1 MASSGAV
8 STHEL
13 TPDSLWDPNL
23 IARYNLAGPR
33 YTSYPTAA
41 QFQSDVSEAQWREA
55 MAASNEISAPLSLYF
70 HIPFCDTVCYYCA
83 CNKIITANR
92 QRASDYLVFLQRE
105 IAMQAAAVNPERI
118 VRQLHW
124 GGGTP
129 TYISDSEM
137 QALMTTIRQGFRLET
152 DDEGEFSI
160 EIHPGGMA
168 TERIRHLRK
177 LGFNRLSMGVQD
189 FDPEVQQAVNRFNS
203 ADDVAA
209 LVAEIRASG
218 FKSLSMDLI
227 YGLPLQSER
236 SFARTLDQ
244 IIHLQPDRLSLF
256 NYAHMPQ
263 LFKTQRQIDERQLP
277 AAGVKMA
284 ILQQSI
290 DRLLH
295 EGYEYI
301 GMDHFARPGDEL
313 ALAQM
318 QGTLHRNFQGYSTH
332 KDCDLLAFGV
342 SAINALGSN
351 HFQNFKD
358 EPAYTAAI
366 KEGRLPLAKRITLS
380 RDDTIRKAVI
390 NELICNFALDYGVIE
405 QEFGIRFADYFSAEL
420 ERLPALAAD
429 GLLALSANGMVV
441 LPAGRLLIRRI
452 CMEFDAYIDPGQLSG
467 NRFSRII

>member
-1 MASSGAV
+1 MASPGAAPLRG
-8 STHEL
+8 L
-13 TPDSLWDPNL
+13 TTASLWDRDL

-41 QFQSDVSEAQWREA
+41 QFQDDVSEAQWREA
-55 MAASNEISAPLSLYF
+55 MAASNEMSAPLSLYF
-70 HIPFCDTVCYYCA
+70 HIPFCSTVCYYCA

-92 QRASDYLVFLQRE
+92 QRASDYLEFLHRE
-105 IAMQAAAVNPERI
+105 LELQAAAVNPERV

-137 QALMTTIRQGFRLET
+137 QALMTAIRQQFRLAA

-168 TERIRHLRK
+168 TDRIRHLRR

-189 FDPEVQQAVNRFNS
+189 FDPAVQQAVNRFNS
-203 ADDVAA
+203 VAEVAA
-209 LVAEIRASG
+209 LVGEIRASG

-244 IIHLQPDRLSLF
+244 VIHLQPDRLSLF

-263 LFKTQRQIDERQLP
+263 LFKTQRQLDEQQLP
-277 AAGVKMA
+277 PAEVKMA

-342 SAINALGSN
+342 SAINALGNN

-358 EPAYTAAI
+358 EPSYTAAI
-366 KEGRLPLAKRITLS
+366 KAGMLPLAKRITLS
-380 RDDTIRKAVI
+380 HDDVIRKAVI
-390 NELICNFALDYGVIE
+390 NELICNFALDYRAIE
-405 QEFGIRFADYFSAEL
+405 EEFGIRFADYFKAEL
-420 ERLPALAAD
+420 KRLPALAGD
-429 GLLALSANGMVV
+429 GLLELSSKGIVI
-441 LPAGRLLIRRI
+441 LPAGRLLVRRI

>member
-1 MASSGAV
+1 MVSPGAV
-8 STHEL
+8 STREL
-13 TPDSLWDPNL
+13 TSDSLWDPDL

-41 QFQSDVSEAQWREA
+41 QFRDDVSEAQWREA
-55 MAASNEISAPLSLYF
+55 LAASNEISAPLSLYF

-105 IAMQAAAVNPERI
+105 IALQAAAVNPERI

-137 QALMTTIRQGFRLET
+137 QALMTTIRGQFRLAP

-168 TERIRHLRK
+168 TDRIRHLRE

-203 ADDVAA
+203 AEEVAA
-209 LVAEIRASG
+209 LVAAIRASG

-236 SFARTLDQ
+236 SFARTLEQ
-244 IIHLQPDRLSLF
+244 VIRLQPDRLSLF

-342 SAINALGSN
+342 SAINALGNN

-358 EPAYTAAI
+358 EPSYTAAI
-366 KEGRLPLAKRITLS
+366 KAGRLPLAKRITLS
-380 RDDTIRKAVI
+380 RDDAIRKAVI

-405 QEFGIRFADYFSAEL
+405 QQFGIRFADYFSAEL
-420 ERLPALAAD
+420 TRLPLLAAD
-429 GLLALSANGMVV
+429 GLLAMSYGGITV
-441 LPAGRLLIRRI
+441 LPAGRLLVRRI
-452 CMEFDAYIDPGQLSG
+452 CMEFDAYIDSSQLSG

>member
-1 MASSGAV
+1 MASASAAK
-8 STHEL
+8 TREL
-13 TPDSLWDPNL
+13 TTAALWNPAL

-41 QFQSDVSEAQWREA
+41 QFRDDVSETQWREA
-55 MAASNEISAPLSLYF
+55 VAASNEISAPLSLYF
-70 HIPFCDTVCYYCA
+70 HIPFCNTVCYYCA

-92 QRASDYLVFLQRE
+92 QRASDYLEVLHRE
-105 IAMQAAAVNPERI
+105 IELQAAAVNPERI

-129 TYISDSEM
+129 TYISDGEM
-137 QALMTTIRQGFRLET
+137 QDLMTTIRQQFRLAT
-152 DDEGEFSI
+152 DEEGEFSI
-160 EIHPGGMA
+160 EVHPGGMA
-168 TERIRHLRK
+168 TDRIRHLRK

-189 FDPEVQQAVNRFNS
+189 FDPDVQEAVNRFNS
-203 ADDVAA
+203 VAEVAA
-209 LVAEIRASG
+209 LVGEIRASG

-236 SFARTLDQ
+236 SFARTLEQ
-244 IIHLQPDRLSLF
+244 VIRLQPDRLSLF

-263 LFKTQRQIDERQLP
+263 LFKTQRQIDESQLP
-277 AAGVKMA
+277 AAEVKMA

-332 KDCDLLAFGV
+332 KDCELLAFGV
-342 SAINALGSN
+342 SAINALGNN

-358 EPAYTAAI
+358 EPLYTAAI
-366 KEGRLPLAKRITLS
+366 REGRLPLAKRITLS

-390 NELICNFALDYGVIE
+390 SELICNFALDYTVIE
-405 QEFGIRFADYFSAEL
+405 EEFGICFSDYFSKEL
-420 ERLPALAAD
+420 QRLPVLAAD
-429 GLLALSANGMVV
+429 GLLKLSARGIEV
-441 LPAGRLLIRRI
+441 LPAGRLLVRRV

>member
-1 MASSGAV
+1 MAATGSAPV
-8 STHEL
+8 RAL
-13 TPDSLWDPNL
+13 TTESLWDPDL

-41 QFQSDVSEAQWREA
+41 QFQDDVSEAQWREA

-70 HIPFCDTVCYYCA
+70 HIPFCNTVCYYCA
-83 CNKIITANR
+83 CNKIVTANR
-92 QRASDYLVFLQRE
+92 QRASDYLVYLQRE
-105 IAMQAAAVNPERI
+105 IELQAAAVNPERM

-137 QALMTTIRQGFRLET
+137 QTLMTAIREQFRLAS

-160 EIHPGGMA
+160 EVHPGGMA
-168 TERIRHLRK
+168 TDRIRHLRR
-177 LGFNRLSMGVQD
+177 LGFNRISMGVQD
-189 FDPEVQQAVNRFNS
+189 FDADVQKAVNRFNS
-203 ADDVAA
+203 VAEVAA
-209 LVAEIRASG
+209 LAGEIRASG

-244 IIHLQPDRLSLF
+244 VIRLQPDRLSLF

-277 AAGVKMA
+277 AAEVKMA

-342 SAINALGSN
+342 SAINALGNN

-358 EPAYTAAI
+358 EPSYIAAVNAG
-366 KEGRLPLAKRITLS
+366 KLPLAKRITLS
-380 RDDTIRKAVI
+380 RDDGIRKAVI
-390 NELICNFALDYGVIE
+390 NELICNFALDYRAIE
-405 QEFGIRFADYFSAEL
+405 EEFGICFADYFKAEL
-420 ERLPALAAD
+420 TRLPALAAD
-429 GLLALSANGMVV
+429 GLLKMSAQGIAV
-441 LPAGRLLIRRI
+441 LPAGRLLVRRI

>member
-1 MASSGAV
+1 MAFTGAAQ
-8 STHEL
+8 TREL
-13 TPDSLWDPNL
+13 TTAALWNPAL

-41 QFQSDVSEAQWREA
+41 HFRDDVSEAQWREA
-55 MAASNEISAPLSLYF
+55 MAASNEVSAPLSLYV

-92 QRASDYLVFLQRE
+92 QRASDYLTLLHRE
-105 IAMQAAAVNPERI
+105 IKLQASAVNPERI

-129 TYISDSEM
+129 TYISDREM
-137 QALMTTIRQGFRLET
+137 QDLMTAIRQQFRLAT
-152 DDEGEFSI
+152 DEEGEFSI
-160 EIHPGGMA
+160 EVHPGGMA
-168 TERIRHLRK
+168 SDRIRHLRA

-203 ADDVAA
+203 AAEVAA

-244 IIHLQPDRLSLF
+244 IIRLQPDRLSLF

-263 LFKTQRQIDERQLP
+263 MFKTQRQIDESQLP
-277 AAGVKMA
+277 APEVKMA

-290 DRLLH
+290 DRLLG

-301 GMDHFARPGDEL
+301 GMDHFALPGDEL

-342 SAINALGSN
+342 SAINALGNN
-351 HFQNFKD
+351 HFQNVKD
-358 EPAYTAAI
+358 EPSYSAAI
-366 KEGRLPLAKRITLS
+366 RQDRLPLAKRIILS

-390 NELICNFALDYGVIE
+390 NELVCNFTLEYKAIE
-405 QEFGIRFADYFSAEL
+405 EEFGICFADYFSSEL
-420 ERLPALAAD
+420 KRLPALAAD
-429 GLLALSANGMVV
+429 GLLDLSAKGIEV
-441 LPAGRLLIRRI
+441 LPAGRLLVRRL
-452 CMEFDAYIDPGQLSG
+452 CMEFDAYIDPSQLSG

>member
-1 MASSGAV
+1 MASPNAAP
-8 STHEL
+8 TREL
-13 TPDSLWDPNL
+13 TTASLWDPAL

-41 QFQSDVSEAQWREA
+41 QFRDDVSETQWREA
-55 MAASNEISAPLSLYF
+55 ITASNEVSAPLSLYF
-70 HIPFCDTVCYYCA
+70 HIPFCNTVCYYCA
-83 CNKIITANR
+83 CNKIVTANR
-92 QRASDYLVFLQRE
+92 QRASDYLRFLHRE
-105 IAMQAAAVNPERI
+105 IELQAAAVNPERI

-137 QALMTTIRQGFRLET
+137 QSLMTTIRQEFRLAT

-160 EIHPGGMA
+160 EVHPGGMA
-168 TERIRHLRK
+168 PERIRQLRK

-189 FDPEVQQAVNRFNS
+189 FDPEVQQAVNRFNNV
-203 ADDVAA
+203 AEVAA
-209 LVAEIRASG
+209 LVAEIRTSG

-227 YGLPLQSER
+227 YGLPLQSEH

-244 IIHLQPDRLSLF
+244 VIRLQPDRLSLF

-263 LFKTQRQIDERQLP
+263 LFKTQRQIDESQLP
-277 AAGVKMA
+277 AAGVKLA

-290 DRLLH
+290 DRLLQ

-332 KDCDLLAFGV
+332 KDCELLAFGV
-342 SAINALGSN
+342 SAINALGNN

-358 EPAYTAAI
+358 EPSYTAAI
-366 KEGRLPLAKRITLS
+366 TAGKLPLAKRITLS
-380 RDDTIRKAVI
+380 RDDIIRRAVI
-390 NELICNFALDYGVIE
+390 NELICNFALDYQAIE
-405 QEFGIRFADYFSAEL
+405 EQFGIRFADYFSAEL

-429 GLLALSANGMVV
+429 GLLALSAGGIAV
-441 LPAGRLLIRRI
+441 LPAGRLLVRRI
-452 CMEFDAYIDPGQLSG
+452 CMEFDAYIDPSQLSG

>member
-1 MASSGAV
+1 MTSRTAASTPA
-8 STHEL
+8 L
-13 TPDSLWDPNL
+13 TTSALWDPAL

-41 QFQSDVSEAQWREA
+41 QFQDDVSEAQWREA
-55 MAASNEISAPLSLYF
+55 ITASNAVSAPLSLYF
-70 HIPFCDTVCYYCA
+70 HIPFCSTVCYYCA

-92 QRASDYLVFLQRE
+92 KRARDYLVLLHRE
-105 IAMQAAAVNPERI
+105 IELQAAAVNPERI

-137 QALMTTIRQGFRLET
+137 QALMAVTRQQFRLAG

-160 EIHPGGMA
+160 EVHPGGM
-168 TERIRHLRK
+168 TSDRIHYLRQ
-177 LGFNRLSMGVQD
+177 LGFNRISMGVQD
-189 FDPEVQQAVNRFNS
+189 FDPGVQKAVNRFNS
-203 ADDVAA
+203 VDEVAA
-209 LVAEIRASG
+209 LVKEIRACG

-244 IIHLQPDRLSLF
+244 VIRLQPDRLSLF

-277 AAGVKMA
+277 TAAVKMA

-290 DRLLH
+290 EHLLH

-332 KDCDLLAFGV
+332 KDCELLAFGV
-342 SAINALGSN
+342 SAINALGNN

-358 EPAYTAAI
+358 EPSYSAAI
-366 KEGRLPLAKRITLS
+366 MAGRLPLAKRITLT

-390 NELICNFALDYGVIE
+390 NELICNFALDYGAIE
-405 QEFGIRFADYFSAEL
+405 QAFGISFADYFASEL
-420 ERLPALAAD
+420 ERLQPLAAD
-429 GLLALSANGMVV
+429 GLLALTEQGIEV
-441 LPAGRLLIRRI
+441 LPPGRMLVRRV
-452 CMEFDAYIDPGQLSG
+452 CMEFDAYIDHGQLSG

>member
-1 MASSGAV
+1 MASRTAV
-8 STHEL
+8 STQAL
-13 TPDSLWDPNL
+13 TSASLWDPAL
-23 IARYNLAGPR
+23 ITRYNLAGPR

-41 QFQSDVSEAQWREA
+41 QFRDEVSEGPWREA
-55 MAASNEISAPLSLYF
+55 VAASNEVSAPLSLYF
-70 HIPFCDTVCYYCA
+70 HIPFCSTVCYYCA

-92 QRASDYLVFLQRE
+92 QRASDYLLLLHRE
-105 IAMQAAAVNPERI
+105 IELQAAAVNPERI

-137 QALMTTIRQGFRLET
+137 QALMAVIRQQFRLAN
-152 DDEGEFSI
+152 DDQSEFSI
-160 EIHPGGMA
+160 EVHPGGMA
-168 TERIRHLRK
+168 TDRIRHLRQ
-177 LGFNRLSMGVQD
+177 LGFNRISMGVQD
-189 FDPEVQQAVNRFNS
+189 FDPEVQRAVNRFNS
-203 ADDVAA
+203 VGEVAA
-209 LVAEIRASG
+209 LVRAVRASG

-244 IIHLQPDRLSLF
+244 VIRLQPDRLSLF

-263 LFKTQRQIDERQLP
+263 LFKTQRQLDERQLP
-277 AAGVKMA
+277 AAGVKLA

-318 QGTLHRNFQGYSTH
+318 QGNLHRNFQGYSTH
-332 KDCDLLAFGV
+332 KDCELLAFGV
-342 SAINALGSN
+342 SAINSLGNN

-358 EPAYTAAI
+358 EQSYSAAI
-366 KEGRLPLAKRITLS
+366 KAGKLPLAKRITLS
-380 RDDTIRKAVI
+380 RDDTIRRAVI
-390 NELICNFALDYGVIE
+390 NELICNFALDYRAIE
-405 QEFGIRFADYFSAEL
+405 QEYGICFADYFAAEL
-420 ERLPALAAD
+420 ERLPAPAAD
-429 GLLALSANGMVV
+429 GLLRLTDGGIEV
-441 LPAGRLLIRRI
+441 LPPGRLLVRRV
-452 CMEFDAYIDPGQLSG
+452 CMEFDAYIDRSQLSG